1 MGNMGLHRFRL
12 NFPENRNQRLL
23 YNRRMIL
30 DLPFILETRR
40 NHALE
45 HATLHLLAR
54 KYKNQSMAGH
64 SNPTGFFLLG
74 DVKTEDVNEA
84 ATEAMARLNA
94 GESGLAVHEGCGT
107 NLVAATLLPATFA
120 WMPLRRARSTFWR
133 VGLIPFALML
143 ALFGY
148 ILSKPLGPWLQ
159 KYITT
164 EADLGGMQ
172 IVDVRFVCKG
182 VHRII
187 TK

>member
-1 MGNMGLHRFRL
+1 MLL
-12 NFPENRNQRLL
+12 N
-23 YNRRMIL
+23 
-30 DLPFILETRR
+30 LPLILETRR

-54 KYKNQSMAGH
+54 KYKTTMAGH
-64 SNPTGFFLLG
+64 SNPTGFYLLG
-74 DVKTEDVNEA
+74 EFDLEDIADA
-84 ATEAMARLNA
+84 ATEAMKRLKA

-107 NLVAATLLPATFA
+107 NLAVAALLPATFA
-120 WMPLRRARSTFWR
+120 WAPLQGAKSTRWR
-133 VGLIPFALML
+133 LLLIPLALVF

-148 ILSKPLGPWLQ
+148 FLSKPLGPWLQ

-164 EADLGGMQ
+164 EADLGDMRITQ
-172 IVDVRFVCKG
+172 ILFVRKG